1 MVYVADAEKAANVWG
16 LRPADAGA
24 NVMLAEPGFDV
35 VFERSLTNKEG
46 VVLAAPTQVVVDLM
60 TGPGRS
66 PNEAEELLEWMK
78 ANEGSWRI

>member
-1 MVYVADAEKAANVWG
+1 MIYVADAEKMANLWG
-16 LRPADAGA
+16 LRPVDAGA
-24 NVMLAEPGFDV
+24 NVMLAGPVFDV
-35 VFERSLTNKEG
+35 VFERSIQNKEG

-78 ANEGSWRI
+78 RNERSWRN